1 METRETL
8 QGRLKAELGD
18 FGDKVEALKKRA
30 ESAEKS
36 AHAQIKPQL
45 DEATSKLAHAKE
57 RFTELAAS
65 TGDAWE
71 SLREGVH
78 KSWDEMKHAFEKAS
92 HAFDEH
98 AKTSAS
104 NPSKKP

>member
-1 METRETL
+1 METRETF
-8 QGRLKAELGD
+8 QDRLKVELGD
-18 FGDKVEALKKRA
+18 FGTKVEALKQQAQKV
-30 ESAEKS
+30 EKS

-45 DEATSKLAHAKE
+45 DEASNKLAHAKE
-57 RFTELAAS
+57 RFAELAAS

-78 KSWDEMKHAFEKAS
+78 KSWDEMRHAFEKAS

-98 AKTSAS
+98 
-104 NPSKKP
+104 SKKP